1 MTSMI
6 SSLQAWVVDTVYWSI
21 FSAYSLSG
29 ALMGV
34 AHGSVHGVQALAP
47 RLTSV
52 QGIKK
57 LALGERAV
65 DGPINRAPAGAP
77 RALLPCTHR
86 ACPGRRRGAL
96 ASGGLA
102 LWEACVHLK
111 A

>member
-65 DGPINRAPAGAP
+65 DGRAPAGAAH
-77 RALLPCTHR
+77 ALPPCAHR
-86 ACPGRRRGAL
+86 ACPGRRRGELVSVGPAL
-96 ASGGLA
+96 R
-102 LWEACVHLK
+102 EACVRTK